1 MVMAHKQQG
10 MVLIVSMVLI
20 VAVMSVAVTLM
31 SSSTIDIKVTNA
43 AQEREAA
50 EALLMGEVQR
60 IISQEKV
67 LFNESVFHARN
78 GQFEN
83 DAGEMVGRVIRNDE
97 EIELESLQ
105 ANLNSGQLLLE
116 CPRVFNF
123 TAGLSCVITEVESTV
138 QYGDQAQHQVTV
150 VIGVAQE
157 ALSNLGN
164 Q

>member
-20 VAVMSVAVTLM
+20 VAVLSVAVTLM

-67 LFNESVFHARN
+67 LFDASVFHARN

-97 EIELESLQ
+97 EMELESLQ

-123 TAGLSCVITEVESTV
+123 TAAVGCVITEVESTV

-157 ALSNLGN
+157 ALNIQGN

>member
-1 MVMAHKQQG
+1 MAHKQQG

-60 IISQEKV
+60 LITREKAQRG
-67 LFNESVFHARN
+67 NSVFNSLN
-78 GQFEN
+78 GQFLN
-83 DAGEMVGRVIRNDE
+83 ASDEMVSRTIHVDN
-97 EIELESLQ
+97 ELNLTSAQ
-105 ANLNSGQLLLE
+105 SNLNSGQLLLE

-123 TAGLSCVITEVESTV
+123 TEGLSCVITEVQSSV
-138 QYGDQAQHQVTV
+138 QYGDQSRHDVTV
-150 VIGVAQE
+150 VIGIAQE
-157 ALSNLGN
+157 VLSNREN

>member
-60 IISQEKV
+60 IIAREKG
-67 LFNESVFHARN
+67 LQGNSVFNSLN
-78 GQFEN
+78 GQFLN
-83 DAGEMVGRVIRNDE
+83 ASDEMVSRTIHVDN
-97 EIELESLQ
+97 ELNLASAQ
-105 ANLNSGQLLLE
+105 SNLNSGELLLE

-123 TAGLSCVITEVESTV
+123 TEGLSCVITEVQSSV
-138 QYGDQAQHQVTV
+138 QYGDQSRHQVTV
-150 VIGVAQE
+150 VIGIAQE
-157 ALSNLGN
+157 VLSNREN

>member
-1 MVMAHKQQG
+1 MVMAHKQRG

-60 IISQEKV
+60 IISQEKARV
-67 LFNESVFHARN
+67 NESVFQSRN
-78 GQFEN
+78 GEFT
-83 DAGEMVGRVIRNDE
+83 NDE
-97 EIELESLQ
+97 GELVRRTIHIDEDLELESMQ

-123 TAGLSCVITEVESTV
+123 TEGLSCVITEVESSV
-138 QYGDQAQHQVTV
+138 QYGDQSRHQVTV

-157 ALSNLGN
+157 VIGNLGN

>member
-60 IISQEKV
+60 LIAREKARQGA
-67 LFNESVFHARN
+67 SVFNSLN
-78 GQFEN
+78 GQFEV
-83 DAGEMVGRVIRNDE
+83 DGAMSSRTIHEDE
-97 EIELESLQ
+97 ELELESLQ
-105 ANLNSGQLLLE
+105 ENLNSGQLLLE

-123 TAGLSCVITEVESTV
+123 TEGRSCVITEVESSV
-138 QYGDQAQHQVTV
+138 QYGDQSRHQVTV
-150 VIGVAQE
+150 VIGIAQE
-157 ALSNLGN
+157 VVSNREN

>member
-1 MVMAHKQQG
+1 MAHKQQG

-60 IISQEKV
+60 LIAREKG
-67 LFNESVFHARN
+67 LQSNSAFNSLN
-78 GQFEN
+78 GQFVV
-83 DAGEMVGRVIRNDE
+83 DGAMASRTIHKDDE
-97 EIELESLQ
+97 LALASLQ
-105 ANLNSGQLLLE
+105 ENLNSGELLLE

-123 TAGLSCVITEVESTV
+123 TNGLSCVVTEVQSTV
-138 QYGDQAQHQVTV
+138 QYGDQSRHQVTV
-150 VIGVAQE
+150 VIGIAQE
-157 ALSNLGN
+157 VMSNREN

>member
-60 IISQEKV
+60 IIAREKA
-67 LFNESVFHARN
+67 LLGASVFNSLN
-78 GQFEN
+78 GRFEN
-83 DAGEMVGRVIRNDE
+83 DDGEMTSRLIHEDE
-97 EIELESLQ
+97 ELELESLQ
-105 ANLNSGQLLLE
+105 ENLNSGELLLE

-123 TAGLSCVITEVESTV
+123 TNGLSCVVTEVESSV
-138 QYGDQAQHQVTV
+138 QYGDQSRHQVTV
-150 VIGVAQE
+150 VIGIAQE
-157 ALSNLGN
+157 VMSNREN